1 MRTIKNG
8 FTVLAALVL
17 ANLAL
22 FAADKAPG
30 KGKPALMTADT
41 VVWAGLDFTLAR
53 MVGPND
59 FHDPAAIFPGFL
71 DAWNGLVLTERLP
84 FMEKELK
91 RKVVV
96 DIAGVTERNKAATG
110 KQIHATPGPA
120 DSIEQTHITPQ
131 DIAGVVRALKLE
143 SKSGLGLVFVVD
155 RFVKM
160 PKGSGAVYVVF
171 FDVGT
176 REVIASDRM
185 VKPASGFGFRNY
197 WFGVIKRVEADLS
210 KYR

>member
-17 ANLAL
+17 TNLAL

-30 KGKPALMTADT
+30 KGKAALMTADT

-91 RKVVV
+91 REVVV
-96 DIAGVTERNKAATG
+96 DIAGVTERNKTATE
-110 KQIHATPGPA
+110 KQIHAAPGPA

-143 SKSGLGLVFVVD
+143 GKTGLGLVFVVD

-160 PKGSGAVYVVF
+160 PKGNGAVYVVF

-176 REVIASDRM
+176 REVISADRIM
-185 VKPASGFGFRNY
+185 KPASGFGFRNY

-210 KYR
+210 RYR